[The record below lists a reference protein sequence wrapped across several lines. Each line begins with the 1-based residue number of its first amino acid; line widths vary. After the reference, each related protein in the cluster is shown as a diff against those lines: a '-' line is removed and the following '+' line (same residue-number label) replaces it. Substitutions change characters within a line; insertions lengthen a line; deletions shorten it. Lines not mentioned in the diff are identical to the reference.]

1 MTSTDDVDQEY
12 QNHLSNIE
20 KAKAILS
27 EAGYVVSPRPLEW
40 REFSV
45 LVTVKVQSRTY
56 SEADFRRFVEDK
68 FEHVDGAYLAQVS
81 EKEVHAVGKIIVK
94 QYSRIV
100 RKDAEDDK

>member
-1 MTSTDDVDQEY
+1 MASEEW
-12 QNHLSNIE
+12 LSMPNDAAAVE
-20 KAKAILS
+20 AAKQLLS
-27 EAGYVVSPRPLEW
+27 ANGYVVSPRPLEW

-68 FEHVDGAYLAQVS
+68 FELVTATLLTEVS
-81 EKEVHAVGKIIVK
+81 EKQVHAISKITTK